1 MFGSR
6 SNPVSTQNANAYM
19 SKMSGS
25 TFEDVTDVSD
35 EQWIV
40 NQAIFHQKSDLHAAK
55 SWLIVGRTLFSRNFD
70 IQVLSSVL
78 LQVTALHQLRQQ

>member
-1 MFGSR
+1 
-6 SNPVSTQNANAYM
+6 M

-25 TFEDVTDVSD
+25 TSENVTDVSD

-40 NQAIFHQKSDLHAAK
+40 NQAIFHQKSDSHAAK

-70 IQVLSSVL
+70 IQVVSSVS
-78 LQVTALHQLRQQ
+78 LQVAVLHQ

>member
-1 MFGSR
+1 M
-6 SNPVSTQNANAYM
+6 A
-19 SKMSGS
+19 KMSAS
-25 TFEDVTDVSD
+25 TSEDGTNISD

-70 IQVLSSVL
+70 IQVLYSVFKTNFI
-78 LQVTALHQLRQQ
+78 VG